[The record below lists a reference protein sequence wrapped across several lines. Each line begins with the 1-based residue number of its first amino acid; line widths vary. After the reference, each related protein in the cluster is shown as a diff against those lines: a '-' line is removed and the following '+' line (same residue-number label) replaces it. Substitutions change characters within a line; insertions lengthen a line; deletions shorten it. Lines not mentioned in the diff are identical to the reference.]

1 MCMAASRGDIASVVF
16 PLLLTAAGFLL
27 LTRSGRTLPRFPS
40 TDLEHGLDRL
50 FALLLPA
57 RKATTATVRAVVA
70 QQTRLAR
77 LRHGARRWAKELQL
91 ISTEGYESASRISA
105 LSVPAGGQDDRAL
118 AAEAVRVLRAERASA
133 GADLTLPDDP
143 VSILAYG
150 LGARPAEAD
159 LTSLEDLL
167 SDLGLSGDRD
177 ELRTHFDDV
186 LSAQSTAPTRSSKTR
201 RSEACSAISQAPRSS
216 SAPRHASSNSQRQ
229 APQQQPARHE
239 ATTSTFAAPERGWP
253 ARGRASS
260 PYGRM
265 FTARA
270 ATSRTVIAE
279 SIDSAAISALA
290 GRVSGIVSVGLNA
303 IEFVSDM

>member
-1 MCMAASRGDIASVVF
+1 MSGTRLVASWLVGLGIGSTVLAAFRGDIASVVF

-57 RKATTATVRAVVA
+57 GKATTATVRAVVA

-118 AAEAVRVLRAERASA
+118 AAEAVRVLQAERASA
-133 GADLTLPDDP
+133 GADPTLADDP

-186 LSAQSTAPTRSSKTR
+186 LSAQSTSANPQLKNEAERSMFRDLAGASFLLG
-201 RSEACSAISQAPRSS
+201 ASARILELA
-216 SAPRHASSNSQRQ
+216 
-229 APQQQPARHE
+229 AR
-239 ATTSTFAAPERGWP
+239 TTAGDTPI
-253 ARGRASS
+253 RA
-260 PYGRM
+260 G
-265 FTARA
+265 
-270 ATSRTVIAE
+270 
-279 SIDSAAISALA
+279 AAIRA
-290 GRVSGIVSVGLNA
+290 
-303 IEFVSDM
+303 